1 MTEKPYPD
9 QVISIHIAVPVQR
22 VWDEITKTG
31 SIQKALYNTVLDC
44 ELEPGSTLRYYSPDR
59 SRVFIVGE
67 VIEVELLK
75 KFSYTYT
82 FTTWKSGPATLV
94 TWQFEEEDDGCR
106 VTVTHSGWTDE
117 HKTGQKT
124 KSFTRRKSRV
134 CIFIWVSARPGLIA
148 KRFLPI
154 IRLCFVWTKVR
165 WWLEFVYFRISLSTI

>member
-1 MTEKPYPD
+1 MPEKFPD

-44 ELEPGSTLRYYSPDR
+44 ALEPGSTLRYYSPDR

-67 VIEVELLK
+67 VIEVEPLK

-82 FTTWKSGPATLV
+82 FTTWKAGPPTLV
-94 TWQFEEEDDGCR
+94 TWELKEENDGCR

-124 KSFTRRKSRV
+124 KSGWTEILGLLKGELETGVIPLKTRITYRMMNWFMFMMPKT
-134 CIFIWVSARPGLIA
+134 
-148 KRFLPI
+148 
-154 IRLCFVWTKVR
+154 TKTEYIDR
-165 WWLEFVYFRISLSTI
+165 QGK